1 MMSEKQLKVMLFF
14 KNMAG
19 SGLLIGFTVI
29 IASFFVSGI
38 NGEYI
43 FSIGLSVMVSS
54 MLLFGFGL
62 FINLMEEMAEGSKG
76 IK

>member
-1 MMSEKQLKVMLFF
+1 MRESQLKVMLFF

-19 SGLLIGFTVI
+19 SGIVIGLTVL

-38 NGEYI
+38 NGEYT

-76 IK
+76 IR

>member
-1 MMSEKQLKVMLFF
+1 MRESQLKVMLFF

-19 SGLLIGFTVI
+19 SGIVIGLTVL

-62 FINLMEEMAEGSKG
+62 FIHLMEEMAEGSKG
-76 IK
+76 IR